1 MASTS
6 VKKSRFG
13 SAYANAISLYTLQSE
28 TLTIKLI
35 DYGGIIVSVEAPDRQ
50 GRFEDVVLGFDRL
63 DPYISNPAYF
73 GAIIGRYAN
82 RIADARFALHG
93 REYRLARNDGNN
105 SLHGGRRGFDKRCW
119 AAQEIENGICLT
131 YTSPDQE
138 EGYPGNLETEVSY
151 AVASNELRINYS
163 ARTDRDT
170 VVNLTNHSYFNLAG
184 HASGDILGHE
194 LQLESDF
201 FTPCDKNQ
209 IPTAVLQSVE
219 GTAFD
224 FRRQR
229 VLGERIMERNE
240 QLRIG
245 QGYDHNWVLR
255 RQAGGLL
262 LAARL
267 RDPKSGRALEVLTTE
282 PGIQF
287 YSGNLLDGTLVGKHG
302 ARYRKHAALCL
313 ETQHFPNSPNT
324 PQFPSTELKAGEQF
338 ASETVYRFLTT

>member
-28 TLTIKLI
+28 TLTIKI
-35 DYGGIIVSVEAPDRQ
+35 IEYGGIIVSVEAPDRQ

-93 REYRLARNDGNN
+93 REYRLARNDSKN
-105 SLHGGRRGFDKRCW
+105 SLHGGLRGFDKRCW
-119 AAQEIENGICLT
+119 AAQEVEDGIRLT
-131 YTSPDQE
+131 YTSADQE
-138 EGYPGNLETEVSY
+138 EGYPGNLEAQVTY
-151 AVASNELRINYS
+151 TVASNELGISYS

-170 VVNLTNHSYFNLAG
+170 VINLTNHAYFNLAG

-201 FTPCDKNQ
+201 FTPCDKDQ
-209 IPTAVLQSVE
+209 IPTAVLQPVE

-224 FRRQR
+224 FRQQR
-229 VLGERIMERNE
+229 LVGERIMERNE

-255 RQAGGLL
+255 SQAS
-262 LAARL
+262 RL
-267 RDPKSGRALEVLTTE
+267 RLATRLCDPKSGRALEVLTTE

-302 ARYRKHAALCL
+302 GRYRKHAALCL

>member
-1 MASTS
+1 MGSTS
-6 VKKSRFG
+6 VKKIRFG
-13 SAYANAISLYTLQSE
+13 SAYASAISLYTLQSE
-28 TLTIKLI
+28 TLTIKI
-35 DYGGIIVSVEAPDRQ
+35 IEYGGIIVSVEAPDRQ

-93 REYRLARNDGNN
+93 REYRLARNDGKN
-105 SLHGGRRGFDKRCW
+105 SLHGGLRGFDKRCW
-119 AAQEIENGICLT
+119 TAQEIEDGIRLT
-131 YTSPDQE
+131 YTSADQE
-138 EGYPGNLETEVSY
+138 EGYPGNLEVQVTY
-151 AVASNELRINYS
+151 TVASNELGISYS

-170 VVNLTNHSYFNLAG
+170 VVNLTNHAYFNLAG

-201 FTPCDKNQ
+201 FTPCDKDQ

-224 FRRQR
+224 FRQQR
-229 VLGERIMERNE
+229 LVGERIMDRNE

-245 QGYDHNWVLR
+245 QGYDLNWVLR
-255 RQAGGLL
+255 SQASELR

-267 RDPKSGRALEVLTTE
+267 RDPNSGRALEVLTTE

-287 YSGNLLDGTLVGKHG
+287 YTGNFLDGTIHGKDG
-302 ARYRKHAALCL
+302 KIYNQRYAFCL
-313 ETQHFPNSPNT
+313 ETQHFPDSPNH
-324 PQFPSTELKAGEQF
+324 PNFPSTVLKPGQHYH
-338 ASETVYRFLTT
+338 STTIYKFSAR

>member
-1 MASTS
+1 LSSTS
-6 VKKSRFG
+6 VKQSRFG
-13 SAYANAISLYTLQSE
+13 SAYASPVYLYTLRSD
-28 TLTIKLI
+28 TLSIRII
-35 DYGGIIVSVEAPDRQ
+35 DYGGIIVSLEAPDRQ
-50 GRFEDVVLGFDRL
+50 GRFEDLVLGFDRL

-93 REYRLARNDGNN
+93 REYRLARNEGNN
-105 SLHGGRRGFDKRCW
+105 SLHGGVRGFDKRCW
-119 AAQEIENGICLT
+119 STQEIENGICLT

-138 EGYPGNLETEVSY
+138 EGYPGNLEAQVTY
-151 AVASNELRINYS
+151 TVASNELRIGYS
-163 ARTDRDT
+163 ARSDRDT
-170 VVNLTNHSYFNLAG
+170 VINLTNHSYFNLAG

-201 FTPCDKNQ
+201 FTPCDKDQ
-209 IPTAVLQSVE
+209 IPRAVLQSVD

-229 VLGERIMERNE
+229 LIRERIMEKDE

-245 QGYDHNWVLR
+245 RGYDHNWVLR
-255 RQAGGLL
+255 SQAGGLS
-262 LAARL
+262 LAATL

-324 PQFPSTELKAGEQF
+324 PQFPSTELRAGEQF
-338 ASETVYRFLTT
+338 ASQTVYRLFTT

>member
-1 MASTS
+1 MSSTS
-6 VKKSRFG
+6 IKKIRFG
-13 SAYANAISLYTLQSE
+13 SAYASAIFLYTLQSE
-28 TLTIKLI
+28 TLTIRI
-35 DYGGIIVSVEAPDRQ
+35 INYGGIIVSVEAPDRQ

-93 REYRLARNDGNN
+93 REYRLARNDGKN
-105 SLHGGRRGFDKRCW
+105 SLHGGLRGFDKRCW
-119 AAQEIENGICLT
+119 TAQEIEDGISLT

-138 EGYPGNLETEVSY
+138 EGYPGNLEAQVSY
-151 AVASNELRINYS
+151 TVASNELRISYS
-163 ARTDRDT
+163 AGTDRDT

-184 HASGDILGHE
+184 HASGDILAHE

-201 FTPCDKNQ
+201 FTPCDKDQ
-209 IPTAVLQSVE
+209 IPTAALQPVE

-224 FRRQR
+224 FRQQR
-229 VLGERIMERNE
+229 LVGERIMERNE

-255 RQAGGLL
+255 SQVSGLR

-324 PQFPSTELKAGEQF
+324 PQFPSTKLKTDDHFESQ
-338 ASETVYRFLTT
+338 TVYRFLTT